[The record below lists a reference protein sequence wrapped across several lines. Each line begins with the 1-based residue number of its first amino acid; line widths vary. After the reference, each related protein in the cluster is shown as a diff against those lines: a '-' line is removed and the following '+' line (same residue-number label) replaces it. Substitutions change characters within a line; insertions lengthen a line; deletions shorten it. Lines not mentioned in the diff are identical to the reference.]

1 MRCTISMLAA
11 FVMLFALGCSKN
23 ESSESTGQ
31 STGKV
36 AIDESTLAAFSP
48 LPDEMPLANALT
60 TPAKIELGRM
70 LYYEPRLS
78 KNQQISCNS
87 CHDLAAFGVDNNP
100 VSEGHLEKTGDRN
113 SPTVYNAAGHIAQF
127 WDGRAADVIEQAKG
141 PILNSVEMAMPDEAT
156 VVKTL
161 KSIPGYAELF
171 EKAFPNDKDPVNY
184 DNMAEAIGVFETKL
198 VTPSRWDTFLEGDKG
213 ALTDAEKM
221 GFNKFIENGCNTC
234 HSGPYMGGHL
244 YQKLGLVKAWPDL
257 EDLGRYPVTER
268 ESDKFF
274 FKVPS
279 LRNIAKTSPY
289 LHDGSIESLD
299 TMIAM
304 MAEYQMG
311 RELTDADVKSIK
323 TFLVA
328 LTGDI
333 PAEYI
338 KKPELPLSGPN
349 TPVPSFD

>member
-1 MRCTISMLAA
+1 MRCTVSLLAVL
-11 FVMLFALGCSKN
+11 VMVFSLGCSKK
-23 ESSESTGQ
+23 ESTEGQ

-36 AIDESTLAAFSP
+36 QVNEAVLAGFGP
-48 LPDEMPLANALT
+48 LPDEMPLANAET
-60 TPAKIELGRM
+60 TPAKIELGRI

-87 CHDLAAFGVDNNP
+87 CHGLNTFGVDNKP
-100 VSEGHLEKTGDRN
+100 VSNGHMEKTGSRN

-141 PILNSVEMAMPDEAT
+141 PILNPVEMAMPDEAT

-161 KSIPGYAELF
+161 KSIPGYVELF
-171 EKAFPNDKDPVNY
+171 KKAFPGDKDPVTY

-198 VTPSRWDTFLEGDKG
+198 VTPSRWDAFLEGDKG

-221 GFNKFIENGCNTC
+221 GFNKFMENGCNTC

-244 YQKLGLVKAWPDL
+244 YHKLGLVKAWPGV
-257 EDLGRYPVTER
+257 EDLGRYDVTEK

-279 LRNIAKTSPY
+279 LHNIAKTAPY

-304 MAEYQMG
+304 MAEHQMG

-323 TFLVA
+323 TFLIA
-328 LTGDI
+328 LTGEI
-333 PAEYI
+333 PAEYV
-338 KKPELPLSGPN
+338 KEPELPPSGPN
-349 TPVPSFD
+349 TPAPSLN